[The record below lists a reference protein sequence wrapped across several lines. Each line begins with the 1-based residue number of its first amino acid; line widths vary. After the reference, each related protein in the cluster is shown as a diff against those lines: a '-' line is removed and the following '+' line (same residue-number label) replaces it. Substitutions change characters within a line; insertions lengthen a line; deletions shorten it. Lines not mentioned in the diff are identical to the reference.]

1 MVEGVG
7 FGVDGDC
14 GGGVEAG
21 QEVLHCRIGV
31 DIRICFVR
39 LGVQTAVRPFC
50 CVVFGLCLRQLREYG
65 SRAGVSSQGA
75 SEYLDRLGFW
85 G

>member
-14 GGGVEAG
+14 GGVFEAG
-21 QEVLHCRIGV
+21 QEALHCGIGV

-39 LGVQTAVRPFC
+39 LGVQTAVSPFC

-65 SRAGVSSQGA
+65 SRAGV
-75 SEYLDRLGFW
+75 
-85 G
+85 